1 MDLLTRPIKP
11 LYFRYLAACFGSSLI
26 TSIYALVDCIVVG
39 QYEGPDGAAAL
50 AVIMPLWSMFFSL
63 GMLFGVGG
71 AVLMSTARGAGDK
84 ERGDQYWTVAFFG
97 GCGAAALLWAGLFL
111 FRDELLTLFGA
122 SAELLPLARR
132 YVDWVILAA
141 PLFLVGQLLSTFLRN
156 DGAPQ
161 KATLAVI
168 AGGVCNICGDV
179 FFVFTCDIGIAGAGL
194 ATALGQ
200 LVAFLVLCTH
210 FISPKCTL
218 RFRRVERPLA
228 VLGRVTASGASSFLT
243 DIAVGVLSTLF
254 NNQIMRYFGSDAL
267 AVYGVIAN
275 VTILVQSCAYGVGNA
290 AQPLLSTNY
299 GGGKYDR
306 VRRVLGLS
314 IGTAFVLGAVWCA
327 ANELFP
333 GGMVRL
339 FMRPTQAVLDIAPDI
354 IRVYALSYVLFPF
367 NIFMPYYFQSVM
379 AAPVALGLSVSRG
392 LAVSGALIVLLP
404 VCIAPEALW
413 WAMPAAEL
421 VIAAVSWLF
430 LRRSRRSLREAH
442 LP

>member
-1 MDLLTRPIKP
+1 MDLLTRPIRP

-84 ERGDQYWTVAFFG
+84 ERGDQYWTISCLGA
-97 GCGAAALLWAGLFL
+97 CGAAALLWVALFL

-122 SAELLPLARR
+122 SAQLLPLARK
-132 YVDWVILAA
+132 YVDWVTLAA
-141 PLFLVGQLLSTFLRN
+141 PFFLIGQTFSSFLRN

-168 AGGVCNICGDV
+168 VGGVFNIFGDV
-179 FFVFTCDIGIAGAGL
+179 FFVFTCDMGIAGAGL

-200 LVAFLVLCTH
+200 LMAFLILCTH
-210 FISPKCTL
+210 FFSKKCTL
-218 RFRRVERPLA
+218 RFCKVDRPLA
-228 VLGRVTASGASSFLT
+228 MLARVGVSGAPSFLM
-243 DIAVGVLSTLF
+243 DAAVGVLSTLF

-275 VTILVQSCAYGVGNA
+275 VTMLVQSCAYGVGNA

-299 GGGKYDR
+299 GGEKY
-306 VRRVLGLS
+306 RRVVQVLHLA
-314 IGTAFVLGAVWCA
+314 IGTAFVLGLLWCA
-327 ANELFP
+327 ANEFFP
-333 GGMVRL
+333 AEIVYL
-339 FMRPTQAVLDIAPDI
+339 FMRPTQAVLDIAPEI
-354 IRVYALSYVLFPF
+354 IRAYSSSYILLPF
-367 NIFMPYYFQSVM
+367 NILMPFYFQSVM
-379 AAPVALGLSVSRG
+379 RSPVALALSFSRG
-392 LAVSGALIVLLP
+392 LVVSGALILILP
-404 VCIAPEALW
+404 VLAPAALW
-413 WAMPAAEL
+413 WAMPVTEV
-421 VIAAVSWLF
+421 VIASAAWVLMA
-430 LRRSRRSLREAH
+430 RSRQALRKV
-442 LP
+442 

>member
-1 MDLLTRPIKP
+1 MDLLTRPIRP

-84 ERGDQYWTVAFFG
+84 ERGDQYWTISCLGA
-97 GCGAAALLWAGLFL
+97 CGAAALLWVALFL

-122 SAELLPLARR
+122 SAQLLPLARK
-132 YVDWVILAA
+132 YVDWVTLAA
-141 PLFLVGQLLSTFLRN
+141 PFFLIGQTFSSFLRN

-168 AGGVCNICGDV
+168 VGGVFNIFGDV
-179 FFVFTCDIGIAGAGL
+179 FFVFTCDMGIAGAGL

-200 LVAFLVLCTH
+200 LMAFLILCTH
-210 FISPKCTL
+210 FFSKKCTL
-218 RFRRVERPLA
+218 RFCKVDRPLA
-228 VLGRVTASGASSFLT
+228 MLARVGVSGAPSFLM
-243 DIAVGVLSTLF
+243 DAAVGVLSTLF

-275 VTILVQSCAYGVGNA
+275 VTMLVQSCAYGVGNA

-299 GGGKYDR
+299 GGEKY
-306 VRRVLGLS
+306 RRVVQVLHLA
-314 IGTAFVLGAVWCA
+314 IGTAFVLGLLWCA
-327 ANELFP
+327 ANEFFP
-333 GGMVRL
+333 AEIVYL
-339 FMRPTQAVLDIAPDI
+339 FMRPTQAVLDIAPEI
-354 IRVYALSYVLFPF
+354 IRAYSSSYILLPF
-367 NIFMPYYFQSVM
+367 NILMPFYFQSVM
-379 AAPVALGLSVSRG
+379 RSPVALALSFSRG
-392 LAVSGALIVLLP
+392 LVVSGALILILP
-404 VCIAPEALW
+404 VLAPAALW
-413 WAMPAAEL
+413 WAMPVTEV
-421 VIAAVSWLF
+421 VIASAAWVLMA
-430 LRRSRRSLREAH
+430 RSRRALRKA
-442 LP
+442 

>member
-1 MDLLTRPIKP
+1 MDLLTRPVKP

-39 QYEGPDGAAAL
+39 QYEGPGGAAAL

-84 ERGDQYWTVAFFG
+84 ERGDQYWTMSFIGA
-97 GCGAAALLWAGLFL
+97 CGAAALLWVALFL

-122 SAELLPLARR
+122 SAQLLPLARK
-132 YVDWVILAA
+132 YVDWVTLAA
-141 PLFLVGQLLSTFLRN
+141 PLFLIGQLLSSFLRN

-168 AGGVCNICGDV
+168 VGGVFNIFGDY
-179 FFVFTCDIGIAGAGL
+179 FFVFTCDMGIAGAGL

-200 LVAFLVLCTH
+200 VMAFLILCTH
-210 FISPKCTL
+210 FFSKKCTL
-218 RFRRVERPLA
+218 RFCKVDRPLA
-228 VLGRVTASGASSFLT
+228 TLARVGVSGAPSFLM
-243 DIAVGVLSTLF
+243 DAAVGVLSTLF

-275 VTILVQSCAYGVGNA
+275 VTMLVQSCAYGVGNA

-299 GGGKYDR
+299 GGEKY
-306 VRRVLGLS
+306 RRVLQVLRLS

-333 GGMVRL
+333 TGIVYL
-339 FMRPTQAVLDIAPDI
+339 FMKPTQAVLDIAPEI
-354 IRVYALSYVLFPF
+354 IRAYAVSYVLLPF
-367 NIFMPYYFQSVM
+367 NILMPFYFQSVM
-379 AAPVALGLSVSRG
+379 RAPIALGLSLGRG
-392 LAVSGALIVLLP
+392 LVVSGGLILLLP
-404 VCIAPEALW
+404 AVVAPAALW
-413 WAMPAAEL
+413 WAMPVTEL
-421 VIAAVSWLF
+421 ALAVGAWIL
-430 LRRSRRSLREAH
+430 LARSRRTLREE
-442 LP
+442 

>member
-1 MDLLTRPIKP
+1 MDLLTRPIRP

-84 ERGDQYWTVAFFG
+84 ERGDQYWTISCLGA
-97 GCGAAALLWAGLFL
+97 CGAAALLWVALFL

-122 SAELLPLARR
+122 SAQLLPLARK
-132 YVDWVILAA
+132 YVDWVTLAA
-141 PLFLVGQLLSTFLRN
+141 PFFLIGQTFSSFLRN

-168 AGGVCNICGDV
+168 VGGVFNIFGDV
-179 FFVFTCDIGIAGAGL
+179 FFVFTCDMGIAGAGL

-200 LVAFLVLCTH
+200 LMAFLILCTH
-210 FISPKCTL
+210 FFSKKCTL
-218 RFRRVERPLA
+218 RFCKVDRPLA
-228 VLGRVTASGASSFLT
+228 MLARVGVSGAPSFLM
-243 DIAVGVLSTLF
+243 DAAVGVLSTLF

-275 VTILVQSCAYGVGNA
+275 VTMLVQSCAYGVGNA

-299 GGGKYDR
+299 GGEKY
-306 VRRVLGLS
+306 RRVVQVLHLA
-314 IGTAFVLGAVWCA
+314 IGTAFVLGLLWCA
-327 ANELFP
+327 ANEFFP
-333 GGMVRL
+333 AEIVYL
-339 FMRPTQAVLDIAPDI
+339 FMRPTQAVLDIAPEI
-354 IRVYALSYVLFPF
+354 IRAYSSSYILLPF
-367 NIFMPYYFQSVM
+367 NILMPFYFQSVM
-379 AAPVALGLSVSRG
+379 RSPVALALSFSRG
-392 LAVSGALIVLLP
+392 LVVSGALILILP
-404 VCIAPEALW
+404 VLAPTALW
-413 WAMPAAEL
+413 WAMPVTEV
-421 VIAAVSWLF
+421 VIASAAWVLMA
-430 LRRSRRSLREAH
+430 RSRRALRKA
-442 LP
+442 

>member
-1 MDLLTRPIKP
+1 MELLTRPVRP

-71 AVLMSTARGAGDK
+71 AVLMSTARGAGRK
-84 ERGDQYWTVAFFG
+84 ERGDQYWTMSLIG
-97 GCGAAALLWAGLFL
+97 GCGAAALLWAALFL

-122 SAELLPLARR
+122 SVELLPLARR
-132 YVDWVILAA
+132 YVDWVVLAA
-141 PLFLVGQLLSTFLRN
+141 PLFLLGQMFSSFLRN

-161 KATLAVI
+161 RAALSVI
-168 AGGVCNICGDV
+168 AGGVCNIFGDV
-179 FFVFTCDIGIAGAGL
+179 FFVFTCDMGIAGAGL

-218 RFRRVERPLA
+218 RFCRVERPLA
-228 VLGRVTASGASSFLT
+228 TLGQIASSGAPSFLT
-243 DIAVGVLSTLF
+243 DMAVGVLSTLF

-275 VTILVQSCAYGVGNA
+275 VTMLVQSCAYGVGNA
-290 AQPLLSTNY
+290 AQPILSTNY
-299 GGGKYDR
+299 GGEKYDR
-306 VRRVLGLS
+306 VLQVLRLAVGTALVLGV
-314 IGTAFVLGAVWCA
+314 AWWA
-327 ANELFP
+327 ADQWFP
-333 GGMVRL
+333 AEIVCL
-339 FMRPTQAVLDIAPDI
+339 FMRPTQAVLDIAPGI
-354 IRVYALSYVLFPF
+354 IRVYALSYLLLPF
-367 NIFMPYYFQSVM
+367 NIFMPFYFQSVM
-379 AAPVALGLSVSRG
+379 RAPVALGLSISRG
-392 LAVSGALIVLLP
+392 LVVSGALIMLLP
-404 VCIAPEALW
+404 AVLAPDALW
-413 WAMPAAEL
+413 WAMPGTEL
-421 VIAAVSWLF
+421 VIAAASWL
-430 LRRSRRSLREAH
+430 LLLRSRRSLREAH

>member
-1 MDLLTRPIKP
+1 MDLLTRPIRP

-84 ERGDQYWTVAFFG
+84 ERGDQYWTISCLGA
-97 GCGAAALLWAGLFL
+97 CGAAALLWVALFL

-122 SAELLPLARR
+122 SAQLLPLARK
-132 YVDWVILAA
+132 YVDWVTLAA
-141 PLFLVGQLLSTFLRN
+141 PFFLIGQTFSSFLRN

-168 AGGVCNICGDV
+168 VGGVFNIFGDV
-179 FFVFTCDIGIAGAGL
+179 FFVFTCDMGIAGAGL

-200 LVAFLVLCTH
+200 LMAFLILCTH
-210 FISPKCTL
+210 FFSKKCTL
-218 RFRRVERPLA
+218 RFCKVDRPLA
-228 VLGRVTASGASSFLT
+228 MLARVGISGAPSFLM
-243 DIAVGVLSTLF
+243 DAAVGVLSTLF

-275 VTILVQSCAYGVGNA
+275 VTMLVQSCAYGVGNA

-299 GGGKYDR
+299 GGEKY
-306 VRRVLGLS
+306 RRVVQVLHLA
-314 IGTAFVLGAVWCA
+314 IGTAFVLGLLWCA
-327 ANELFP
+327 ANEFFP
-333 GGMVRL
+333 AEIVYL
-339 FMRPTQAVLDIAPDI
+339 FMRPTQAVLDIAPEI
-354 IRVYALSYVLFPF
+354 IRAYSSSYILLPF
-367 NIFMPYYFQSVM
+367 NILMPFYFQSVM
-379 AAPVALGLSVSRG
+379 RSPVALALSFSRG
-392 LAVSGALIVLLP
+392 LVVSGALILILP
-404 VCIAPEALW
+404 VLAPAALW
-413 WAMPAAEL
+413 WAMPVTEV
-421 VIAAVSWLF
+421 VIASAAWVLMA
-430 LRRSRRSLREAH
+430 RSRRALRKA
-442 LP
+442 